1 LGIDYS
7 ILAPGEAEQAV
18 ALGGGR
24 HPTTPLGTFRSIY
37 DWIASHATEWQPRD
51 KDGIGIRIGEDTYA
65 TLYLKTER
73 PSFPR
78 LAEEPNL
85 PRDDEAIVEI
95 YVDMRGEGPA
105 DYSLIADLA
114 SHLKATIFCG
124 QTSAV
129 LTPQAWLERSRGSE
143 F

>member
-1 LGIDYS
+1 MGIDYS
-7 ILAPGEAEQAV
+7 ILAPGEADQAV

-24 HPTTPLGTFRSIY
+24 HPTTSLGTFRSIY
-37 DWIASHATEWQPRD
+37 DWITARAPECHPRD
-51 KDGIGIRIGEDTYA
+51 PDGIGIRIGEDTYA

-78 LAEEPNL
+78 LAEEPNP

-114 SHLKATIFCG
+114 RHLNGVIFCG
-124 QTSAV
+124 ATSTV
-129 LTPQAWLERSRGSE
+129 LTPRAWLQRSRGSGP
-143 F
+143 